1 MFDEFGGQMIRFSEN
16 AFALDKLMILVIA
29 VSVIATGAWNAQLR
43 ETDTLQKPSVKGE
56 IGGNFKNAL
65 EEIRYHVRLAGY
77 KMEGDVEPLLIEKGQ
92 KSDIVE
98 IRHNGVCYGYF
109 VDDNGNL
116 IRRVESTEKIIA
128 ENLNSIRTA
137 RVGQNT
143 VVVTISSARHRR
155 ENGDEIETMSKS
167 YSVIVEMRN
176 F

>member
-1 MFDEFGGQMIRFSEN
+1 MIRFSES
-16 AFALDKLMILVIA
+16 AFALDKLMILIIA
-29 VSVIATGAWNAQLR
+29 VSVIATGAWNAQVR
-43 ETDTLQKPSVKGE
+43 ETDTLKEPSVEGE
-56 IGGNFKNAL
+56 IGDNLKNVL
-65 EEIRYHVRLAGY
+65 EEIKYHLRLAGHEL
-77 KMEGDVEPLLIEKGQ
+77 EGDTEPLLIEKGQ

-116 IRRVESTEKIIA
+116 IRRVESIEKIIA
-128 ENLNSIRTA
+128 ENLNSLRTA

-155 ENGDEIETMSKS
+155 ENRDEIETMSKS

-176 F
+176 L